1 MKTRISKALAS
12 FFTALLVF
20 GLAPVSAFAADP
32 VCKIIHENLTETEYD
47 TLSAALAMVG
57 EKETIQLL
65 DSFTYTTNI
74 VVTGKSITF
83 DVNGHTLNLIV
94 TAGHALE
101 VGAGGEVKLKDS
113 VGGGALNVTMDGSS
127 NGVYAHDGGKATV
140 SSASMTLGGD
150 YTRAVYATGAGSEI
164 TVLGN
169 ATGGFYGLGAYAGA
183 SITVH
188 GNLSGGGAMTADG
201 AGTTVTIYGNSS
213 GGGTGVLAWHGATV
227 YVKGN
232 VIGGGAAV
240 VANSG
245 SQVTIDGYVRATS
258 GDMIYIDI
266 DGSGKTQKD
275 YDPVS
280 SKEGYF
286 EYSHVVSGVSS
297 NVWVKKFNP
306 PLPVAINYIYEGSTE
321 CTDQNETH
329 TAATMLHSGSYDATL
344 ATTPSPDPASSGE
357 RFVGWFTEP
366 DGGGLEWVFGAT
378 NIGTLLDQVHGVNIV
393 TRTLTLYAFFEED
406 LPDPTY
412 TVTFAPGLHGTF
424 TQQEATGLAAGDATP
439 APPTPTGEAGWVF
452 DGWLPSLST
461 TVTGDVTYVA
471 QWVEDTP
478 PQATYTVTFAPGLHG
493 TFSQQETTGLAAG
506 SATPAAPTPTGE
518 AGWGFDGWLPSLSA
532 TVTGNVAYVAQWTR
546 SEPPQATYTVT
557 FAPGLHGTFK
567 SQVTSGLVAGSAT
580 PKAPTPTA
588 ETGWVFNGWQPS
600 VSDTVTGDV
609 IYVAQWTK
617 SSTPPVIPATGD
629 YGYQL
634 LILLVGAGSLL
645 LAGGLVKRTRRS
657 KT

>member
-12 FFTALLVF
+12 LFTALLVF
-20 GLAPVSAFAADP
+20 GLTPVSAFAADP

-47 TLSAALAMVG
+47 DFANAISAVQD
-57 EKETIQLL
+57 KETIQLL

-74 VVTGKSITF
+74 VVTSKSITF
-83 DVNGHTLNLIV
+83 DVNGHTLDLTV

-113 VGGGALNVTMDGSS
+113 VGGGALNATMNGSS
-127 NGVYAHDGGKATV
+127 NGVYVHDGGKATV
-140 SSASMTLGGD
+140 SSARMTGGGGNE
-150 YTRAVYATGAGSEI
+150 RAVYATGTGSEI

-169 ATGGFYGLGAYAGA
+169 ATGGYYGLGAYAGA
-183 SITVH
+183 TITVH
-188 GNLSGGGAMTADG
+188 GNLSGGGAMTVDG

-232 VIGGGAAV
+232 VTGGGAAV
-240 VANSG
+240 MAYSG
-245 SQVTIDGYVRATS
+245 SQVTIDGYVQATS

-297 NVWVKKFNP
+297 NVWVKKFSP
-306 PLPVAINYIYEGSTE
+306 PLPVAITYYYDNATE
-321 CTDQNETH
+321 YTDQNETH

-366 DGGGLEWVFGAT
+366 DGGGLEWVFGAA
-378 NIGTLLDQVHGVNIV
+378 NVGTLLDLVNGVNIT

-424 TQQEATGLAAGDATP
+424 I
-439 APPTPTGEAGWVF
+439 
-452 DGWLPSLST
+452 
-461 TVTGDVTYVA
+461 
-471 QWVEDTP
+471 
-478 PQATYTVTFAPGLHG
+478 
-493 TFSQQETTGLAAG
+493 QQETTGLVAG

-518 AGWGFDGWLPSLSA
+518 AGWVFSGWLPSLSA
-532 TVTGNVAYVAQWTR
+532 AVTGNVNYVAQWTR

-600 VSDTVTGDV
+600 VSNTVTGDV

-645 LAGGLVKRTRRS
+645 LAGGLVKRARRS